1 MTGQSRRLFNRIL
14 FDAPCEIRQGDRIW
28 PSQVL
33 DISLQGA
40 LLRLPEGFEGRP
52 GEEFDIVIQLSDNTT
67 TIEMNVVLRHQEA
80 HQLGFECRTLDLDS
94 ASHLRRLVEL
104 NLGDEAELNRE
115 LALLT
120 ET

>member
-1 MTGQSRRLFNRIL
+1 MTGQTRRLFNRIL

-40 LLRLPEGFEGRP
+40 LLREPERFEGQH
-52 GEEFDIVIQLSDNTT
+52 GDSFDVVIELGDGAASIRMTVT
-67 TIEMNVVLRHQEA
+67 LRHYEERR
-80 HQLGFECRTLDLDS
+80 LGFECQTLDLDS
-94 ASHLRRLVEL
+94 ATHLRRLVEL
-104 NLGDEAELNRE
+104 NLGDEAELHRE
-115 LALLT
+115 LALLS